1 MKLVPLVSCFIC
13 NTWVL
18 SLQYFN
24 KTNSITSI
32 IWSYNFRKTF
42 AICDKNKRKIKLP
55 NFPNKGLKWRW
66 NSFVTEITSYFCDWD
81 NCYLG
86 NQLFHMEKP
95 IFWWASTLVDIIC
108 FFFFCISLVLG
119 ITWKTVG
126 MIFKN
131 IWSFCSNL

>member
-24 KTNSITSI
+24 KTNFITSTT
-32 IWSYNFRKTF
+32 WSYSFRKTF
-42 AICDKNKRKIKLP
+42 AICDRNKRKIKLP

-108 FFFFCISLVLG
+108 FLFFLH
-119 ITWKTVG
+119 ITSAWYNL
-126 MIFKN
+126 KN
-131 IWSFCSNL
+131 CRHDFLKNLKFL